1 MPDGCRS
8 DEGGATLPPTSGTA
22 RRAREAARAWCNA
35 PRASLT
41 DALEDVVLRKL
52 GTALLALPVVALVYL
67 TSLTRRGVGL
77 RIAAA
82 LAASMVMGLLVVTS
96 LPPAPSTAVPQS
108 EPPKPVA
115 AELLATVRTGHALSA
130 PMAVAFDAP
139 MDPASVAAAL
149 RVTPETPLTFGWD
162 ADGRVLTIEPLAN
175 WSPSTLY
182 TIIVS
187 AAARSADGGALASPV
202 RALVLTARAGSGEI
216 AATKTSSGRARLDT
230 AFRIRLDRA
239 VDLAA
244 LRAALRTEP
253 ALDADIA
260 PGATDGEYVLRIL
273 GDLAP
278 DTAYR
283 VWLEGLADTDGVP
296 FATSPSIDVR
306 TVTSPSV
313 VRFRPRSGTT
323 GVERGASISVRFTE
337 PMDRRATAA
346 AFRVTVDGKA
356 ASGRLTWAEQ
366 DTVLVFVPISVLA
379 YGATVVA
386 SVDATAVS
394 KAGVPI
400 SKVASGTF
408 KTVPAPPPP
417 AAPRKTVTAPIP
429 TSGGSGAVS
438 GSWSA
443 VEAYYLKLMNCTRT
457 GGVVTSSG
465 ACSSPG
471 GRAVA
476 PLMLSGP
483 ISSKVSRPY
492 AKLLATRGLCS
503 HFIGGDPGDR
513 LRRAGFTNYRWAENL
528 GCRSGN
534 PHSAVLGSHLYFQSE
549 KSYNGGHYVNLMNAA
564 YDRAGIGVWVYAG
577 RVRLVVSFY
586 HP

>member
-1 MPDGCRS
+1 M
-8 DEGGATLPPTSGTA
+8 
-22 RRAREAARAWCNA
+22 
-35 PRASLT
+35 
-41 DALEDVVLRKL
+41 RKL
-52 GTALLALPVVALVYL
+52 GTALLALPVVALVYI
-67 TSLTRRGVGL
+67 TSLNRRGLGL

-82 LAASMVMGLLVVTS
+82 IAASMVMGLVVVAS

-130 PMAVAFDAP
+130 PMAVAFDAS

-162 ADGRVLTIEPLAN
+162 AAGRVLTIEPLAH
-175 WSPSTLY
+175 WSPNTLY

-187 AAARSADGGALASPV
+187 TTARSAEGGALASPV
-202 RALVLTARAGSGEI
+202 RALVLTGRAGSGEI
-216 AATKTSSGRARLDT
+216 AATSTSGGRARLDT
-230 AFRIRLDRA
+230 AFRIHLDRA
-239 VDLAA
+239 VELAA

-253 ALDADIA
+253 ALDSDIA
-260 PGATDGEYVLRIL
+260 PGSTEGEYVLRML

-296 FATSPSIDVR
+296 FATSPSIEVR
-306 TVTSPSV
+306 TVKSPSV
-313 VRFRPRSGTT
+313 VRFRPRSGAT

-337 PMDRRATAA
+337 RMDRRATAA
-346 AFRVTVDGKA
+346 AFHVTVDGKA
-356 ASGRLTWAEQ
+356 ASGKLTWAEQ
-366 DTVLVFVPISVLA
+366 DTVLVFAPTSALA

-386 SVDATAVS
+386 SVDATAMS
-394 KAGVPI
+394 MAGVPI

-408 KTVPAPPPP
+408 KTVPKPAPPPP
-417 AAPRKTVTAPIP
+417 AVPNKTATAPIP

-457 GGVVTSSG
+457 GGVVTSTG

-503 HFIGGDPGDR
+503 HFIGGTPGDR

-534 PHSAVLGSHLYFQSE
+534 PYSAVLGSHLFFQSE
-549 KSYNGGHYVNLMNAA
+549 RNWSPVGGHYVNLMNAA